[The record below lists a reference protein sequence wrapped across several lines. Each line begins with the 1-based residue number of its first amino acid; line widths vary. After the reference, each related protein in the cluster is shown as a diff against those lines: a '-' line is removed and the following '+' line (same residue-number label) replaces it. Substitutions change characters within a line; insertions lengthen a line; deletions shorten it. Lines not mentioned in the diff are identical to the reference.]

1 MSMLLSQFAHPL
13 LPLLC
18 PQVHSLCLHLHA
30 AMNTGVHVSFWVVCF
45 LGYMQAEEK
54 VTYKGIALN
63 MTVGFSIASMA
74 LRRQWNNVFKMLI
87 VDNCQIRIM
96 DPVKPSLKHESEIK
110 TFSDFLKNRVFH
122 GYSHYKISKRYA
134 SRKRKFSQ
142 KEGLK
147 CKKE

>member
-1 MSMLLSQFAHPL
+1 MIADSSQETME
-13 LPLLC
+13 
-18 PQVHSLCLHLHA
+18 V
-30 AMNTGVHVSFWVVCF
+30 
-45 LGYMQAEEK
+45 
-54 VTYKGIALN
+54 
-63 MTVGFSIASMA
+63 
-74 LRRQWNNVFKMLI
+74 RRQWNNVFKMLI